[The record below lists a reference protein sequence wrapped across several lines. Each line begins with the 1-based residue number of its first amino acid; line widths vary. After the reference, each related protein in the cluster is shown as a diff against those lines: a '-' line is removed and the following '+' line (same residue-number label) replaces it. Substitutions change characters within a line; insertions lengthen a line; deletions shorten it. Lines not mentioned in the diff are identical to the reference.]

1 MSRNLGQDSETAQ
14 DQDIQILSEK
24 IATAEER
31 FKVKDREWEKER
43 ERVCVC
49 VWERES
55 YVVKE
60 RKCVC
65 VFVCV
70 WKREGEREEEK
81 FERHNILRESI
92 CEISEQIANL
102 QSFSPQ
108 N

>member
-49 VWERES
+49 VCERE
-55 YVVKE
+55 
-60 RKCVC
+60 R
-65 VFVCV
+65 
-70 WKREGEREEEK
+70 ERE
-81 FERHNILRESI
+81 RGT
-92 CEISEQIANL
+92 
-102 QSFSPQ
+102 
-108 N
+108 